1 MAINDLPPVTMKI
14 QADATEFHETIIG
27 VKKALASFRPS
38 DYQIRLDALKLTVQM
53 AMAID
58 LETGEHFAEWQ
69 DCFENSLRSAL
80 ES

>member
-1 MAINDLPPVTMKI
+1 MAFLPP
-14 QADATEFHETIIG
+14 DAPAG
-27 VKKALASFRPS
+27 PSAVPSLRMSSMRNDPS
-38 DYQIRLDALKLTVQM
+38 DYQIRLDALTLTVQM